1 MHALVTGG
9 AGFIGSHLCERLV
22 KKRWKVTILDNL
34 STGSKDN
41 IQSQLTEQPDK
52 VRFIEGDCANPRV
65 VKKALEGV
73 ETVFHFAANP
83 EIRLERCEPKECFK
97 QNLYATHVLLEELKE
112 EPHIHEIIFA
122 STSSVYGD
130 AERKPTKEDY
140 APLKPISVYGASKLA
155 GEALVSAYAYTY
167 NKEATILRLAN
178 IIGPRSGHGVI
189 HDFMEKLVE
198 NPRHLEILGDGTQ
211 IKSYL
216 YIADCVEAVMATW
229 EINKKQ
235 VEIYNVASENQTPVR
250 RIAEIVVEEI
260 GLRKVKFH
268 CTGGVDGGR
277 GWKGDVKDVLLD
289 ISKLQ
294 GLGWRPR
301 LNSEE
306 AVRKATRRIIAAHAK
321 QPRKSR

>member
-9 AGFIGSHLCERLV
+9 AGFIGSHLCEHLV
-22 KKRWKVTILDNL
+22 KERWKVTILDNL
-34 STGSKDN
+34 STGSKEN
-41 IQSQLTEQPDK
+41 IESQLTEWPDR
-52 VRFIEGDCANPRV
+52 VRFIEGDCANPRD
-65 VKKALEGV
+65 VKKALEEV

-97 QNLYATHVLLEELKE
+97 QNLYATHVLLEEVKE
-112 EPHIHEIIFA
+112 EPQAHEIFFA

-130 AERKPTKEDY
+130 AERKPTKEEY

-155 GEALVSAYAYTY
+155 GEALVSAYAHTY
-167 NKEATILRLAN
+167 NKEAIILRLAN

-189 HDFMEKLVE
+189 HDFIEKLVG

-216 YIADCVEAVMATW
+216 YIADCIEAVMTTW
-229 EINKKQ
+229 EVRKKQ
-235 VEIYNVASENQTPVR
+235 VEIFNIASEDQIPVR

-260 GLRKVKFH
+260 GLRRVKFH
-268 CTGGVDGGR
+268 YTGGVDGGR

-294 GLGWRPR
+294 RLGWNPR
-301 LNSEE
+301 LTSEE
-306 AVRKATRRIIAAHAK
+306 AVRKATRRIIVAHEK
-321 QPRKSR
+321 QPGIKR